1 MQKVRVAGAGMSRF
15 GKFLNRGL
23 RDLAEAAVRNTLED
37 TGIDVREINAAYV
50 SNSVAGLITG
60 QETIRG
66 QVVLRKTGLMGIPI
80 VNVENACASASTA
93 FHLGWTAVASGMYDC
108 VLALGVEKLSDPDK
122 AKSLRAFNSA
132 VDVSELAEIEKRL
145 GRSGEG
151 GKDRSLFMDLYI
163 SMLDFGTPAGHKAN
177 DSTSD
182 EAQAVVSVASHGV
195 TPARKQ
201 ERMTREQM
209 ALVSVKNHH
218 HGSLNPYAQYREEVT
233 VEQVLQSRSVVG
245 PLTVLMCSPLGDG
258 AAAALIV
265 SEEFARN
272 KGLKGPRVEASVLVS
287 GRGDDRSMEPS
298 TKRAAAKAYEMA
310 GIGPEDIDLA
320 EVHDAVAPAE
330 ISIYEDLRFCAPG
343 EGPKLIEDRV
353 TWLGG
358 KLPVNTSGGLLS
370 RGHPIGATGLGQI
383 AEVVWQL
390 QGKGGKRQ
398 VENCKVGLT
407 QNGGGHIGLDAAAM
421 AVHIFSI

>member
-1 MQKVRVAGAGMSRF
+1 MIMQKVRVAGAGMSRF

-23 RDLAEAAVRNTLED
+23 RDLAEEAVRNTLED

-151 GKDRSLFMDLYI
+151 DEGRRLFMDLYI
-163 SMLDFGTPAGHKAN
+163 SMLSSGAPSSQEVVAGI
-177 DSTSD
+177 
-182 EAQAVVSVASHGV
+182 
-195 TPARKQ
+195 
-201 ERMTREQM
+201 TREQM
-209 ALVSVKNHH
+209 ALVSVKNHY

-233 VEQVLQSRSVVG
+233 LEQVLQSRPVVG
-245 PLTVLMCSPLGDG
+245 PLTVLMCSPLRDG
-258 AAAALIV
+258 AAAAPIV
-265 SEEFARN
+265 REEQGRS
-272 KGLKGPRVEASVLVS
+272 KRLKGQRVEASVRVPV
-287 GRGDDRSMEPS
+287 REDDSPM
-298 TKRAAAKAYEMA
+298 
-310 GIGPEDIDLA
+310 
-320 EVHDAVAPAE
+320 
-330 ISIYEDLRFCAPG
+330 
-343 EGPKLIEDRV
+343 
-353 TWLGG
+353 
-358 KLPVNTSGGLLS
+358 
-370 RGHPIGATGLGQI
+370 
-383 AEVVWQL
+383 QL
-390 QGKGGKRQ
+390 Q
-398 VENCKVGLT
+398 
-407 QNGGGHIGLDAAAM
+407 
-421 AVHIFSI
+421 